1 MPPLN
6 TPLWGLP
13 DPLDQPEFY
22 ADVPIKRGVAWVID
36 VILISLMVGILVL
49 VTAGIG
55 LFFIGFLYILVG
67 FSYRVLSLAGGSA
80 TLGMRLVAIE
90 LRRHDGTRFDMG
102 TAILHTLGYMLSTSF
117 VLPQLASIALML
129 TTPRGQGLTDM
140 VLGTAAINRSA
151 RF

>member
-80 TLGMRLVAIE
+80 TLGMHLVAIE

-102 TAILHTLGYMLSTSF
+102 IAILHTLGYMLSTSF